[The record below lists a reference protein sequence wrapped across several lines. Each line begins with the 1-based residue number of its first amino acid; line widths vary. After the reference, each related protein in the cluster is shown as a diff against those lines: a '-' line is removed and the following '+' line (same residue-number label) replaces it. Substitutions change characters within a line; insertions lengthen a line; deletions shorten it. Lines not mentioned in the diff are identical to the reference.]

1 MIFCYIRLERWHCY
15 FRLSLAEATG
25 RKDILTFTANS
36 QAKLL
41 DTYDVDVK
49 NSCPGDFGTVDPVSV
64 DILKMYQ
71 PALLDRLVPL
81 YVVGD
86 GNCFYRAAS
95 RALCGE
101 ENQHNLLRLKTAL
114 EIILNRKYYDTSM
127 RTYKDLIEDNR
138 IIVSNYKKLIKDTI
152 QLGSYSEM
160 IHMYAL
166 SAVLKMP
173 IRSYYPPQMSPELSS
188 DCYTRKV
195 VGRNVRTKSDP
206 PITVMWTQ
214 MIKPRNVRS
223 FVPNHF
229 VCLTEREVQP
239 ELITIDDSDTSVE
252 RERER
257 EREIR

>member
-1 MIFCYIRLERWHCY
+1 
-15 FRLSLAEATG
+15 
-25 RKDILTFTANS
+25 
-36 QAKLL
+36 
-41 DTYDVDVK
+41 
-49 NSCPGDFGTVDPVSV
+49 
-64 DILKMYQ
+64 
-71 PALLDRLVPL
+71 
-81 YVVGD
+81 
-86 GNCFYRAAS
+86 
-95 RALCGE
+95 
-101 ENQHNLLRLKTAL
+101 
-114 EIILNRKYYDTSM
+114 M

-138 IIVSNYKKLIKDTI
+138 IIVSDYKKLIKDTI

-239 ELITIDDSDTSVE
+239 ELITIDDSDTSVYQNVTNMSDSTISDVHVNILNQNAKCVAFSTPVNFNIPE
-252 RERER
+252 HHGLLTDLSDLDDSDDPVQFPPVTPVTKTTRTKRSKKNKTIKQGQTE
-257 EREIR
+257 